1 MTDTHPTDTH
11 VTETPHRPVVVLT
24 HRVHP
29 PILEML
35 ADSCEV
41 IANQSDGSL
50 PASELRRRAAGA
62 DALMAFMPDRIT
74 AEFLDACPRLQV
86 VAGALK
92 GHDNIDVNACTERG
106 IWLTRV
112 EDLLTEPTAEL
123 AVGLLIGLAR
133 NITAGD
139 RAVRAGL
146 AGWRPTLYG
155 STLVGSTIGL
165 VGAGRLGRAVAR
177 LLSGFDAN
185 LLYCDPEPLS
195 SAGDHGLQMEH
206 VELGELLTRSDA
218 VAVCAPLD
226 ANTLHLLGRA
236 QLESMRPGSL
246 LVNVG
251 RGSVVDE
258 VAVVELLRSG
268 HLGGFASDVFEF
280 EDLSRPD
287 RPEGVPEELLAIQ
300 DRTLFTPHLG
310 SAVASA
316 RLRIEDHAAE
326 AILQVLTGEVPD
338 GAVNRPL
345 RTHSPGPTP
354 AL

>member
-1 MTDTHPTDTH
+1 MTDNHPMDAH
-11 VTETPHRPVVVLT
+11 MTETRHRPVVVLT

-29 PILEML
+29 LILQML
-35 ADSCEV
+35 TDTCEV
-41 IANQSDGSL
+41 IANQTDSSL
-50 PASELRRRAAGA
+50 PASELRRRAADA

-92 GHDNIDVNACTERG
+92 GYDNIDADACTERG

-133 NITAGD
+133 NIAVGD
-139 RAVRAGL
+139 RAVRARL

-177 LLSGFDAN
+177 LLSGFEAN
-185 LLYCDPEPLS
+185 LLYCDPSPVSGEE
-195 SAGDHGLQMEH
+195 DLQMER
-206 VELGELLTRSDA
+206 VELSELLARTDA
-218 VAVCAPLD
+218 VVVCAPLD
-226 ANTLHLLGRA
+226 VNTLHLLDRPR
-236 QLESMRPGSL
+236 LESMRSGSL

-258 VAVVELLRSG
+258 VAVAELLRRG

-287 RPEGVPEELLAIQ
+287 RPRDVPEELRAMQ

-316 RLRIEDHAAE
+316 RLAIEEHAGK
-326 AILQVLTGEVPD
+326 AILQALAGEVPD
-338 GAVNRPL
+338 GAVNRPQ
-345 RTHSPGPTP
+345 RTASPVPTP
-354 AL
+354 AI